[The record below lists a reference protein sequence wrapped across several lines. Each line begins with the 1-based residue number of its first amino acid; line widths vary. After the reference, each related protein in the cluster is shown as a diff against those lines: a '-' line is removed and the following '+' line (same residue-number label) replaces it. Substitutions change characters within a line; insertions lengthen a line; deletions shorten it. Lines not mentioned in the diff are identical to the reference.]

1 MNNGILDSS
10 QKIITN
16 GLILNYDVPQLRS
29 YPATGVDLTDLSG
42 NSNSATLVNGVGYS
56 SSNGGNL
63 TFDGLNDRVSKS
75 SAINTG
81 NDFTV
86 SAWIKPA
93 ALAGVRRAIVA
104 NSTNYSGRNGWLFTI
119 QAGTNNFFLTLGN
132 DSSYRVSAANI
143 LTLNQWVYLT
153 ATVSGG
159 GSDMKLY
166 KNNAETAYSATLLT
180 SGTITY
186 TYPQFNVGYRDTA
199 GTGDPYS
206 GGIAQVQLYN
216 RTLSLTEVTQN
227 FNANKS
233 RYGL

>member
-29 YPATGVDLTDLSG
+29 YPTTGVDLTDLSG
-42 NSNSATLVNGVGYS
+42 NNNSATLVNGVGYS

-63 TFDGLNDRVSKS
+63 TFDGANDRVSKT

-86 SAWIKPA
+86 SAWIKPST
-93 ALAGVRRAIVA
+93 LAGGRGAIVG
-104 NSTNYSGRNGWLFTI
+104 NSYNYSGRNGWLFTI
-119 QAGTNNFFLTLGN
+119 QSGLNGFFLSIGA
-132 DSSYRVSAANI
+132 DAAYRISATSI
-143 LTLNQWVYLT
+143 FTLNNWVYLT
-153 ATVSGG
+153 ATVTGG
-159 GSDMKLY
+159 GSAIKLY
-166 KNNAETAYSATLLT
+166 KNNAETAYSSTVLS
-180 SGTITY
+180 SGTLTY
-186 TYPQFNVGYRDTA
+186 TNAQFNVGYRDTA
-199 GTGDPYS
+199 GTTDPYA

-216 RTLSLTEVTQN
+216 RALSLTEITQN
-227 FNANKS
+227 FNANRS